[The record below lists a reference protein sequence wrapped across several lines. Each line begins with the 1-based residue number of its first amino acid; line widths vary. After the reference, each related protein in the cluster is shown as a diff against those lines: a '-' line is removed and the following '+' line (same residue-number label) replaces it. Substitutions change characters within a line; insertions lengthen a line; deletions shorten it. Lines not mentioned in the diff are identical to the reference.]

1 MAPVLQSKPS
11 PPYFKPKLQNQK
23 VDQCSDLN
31 AKLWSFT
38 LPERVDPSDK
48 AVKVEVSFEKT
59 FFEYDNERF
68 SLTQRK
74 VVSESTLQTIKV
86 TLSDELDAKATYTMQ
101 V

>member
-1 MAPVLQSKPS
+1 VAPVLQSKPS

-23 VDQCSDLN
+23 VDQCSEVN

-38 LPERVDPSDK
+38 LPDRVDPSDK
-48 AVKVEVSFEKT
+48 AIKVEVSYDKT
-59 FFEYDNERF
+59 FFEYDNERLSF
-68 SLTQRK
+68 TQQK
-74 VVSESTLQTIKV
+74 LVSESTLQTINV